1 MKKHIKI
8 LFVVLLIFIVRCS
21 KPTSPEEAVSSID
34 FTLDGEN
41 YHYVNGMNIE
51 PVNMK
56 DACMVHYPSG
66 YVEGYGQQYHL
77 LGFENVVSDRQEME
91 NGISFGMWQEDNW
104 KWAIAIIDK
113 ENGISETDNMLLST
127 FPFDTTVVNGK
138 RLTGKVNGEFEI
150 TSGSASGKIIKNISF
165 SLIRVNI
172 EK

>member
-1 MKKHIKI
+1 MKK
-8 LFVVLLIFIVRCS
+8 LCQNLSLTLLILIVGCS
-21 KPTSPEEAVSSID
+21 SPSSPEEAVSSID

-56 DACMVHYPSG
+56 DACMVHYPSD

-104 KWAIAIIDK
+104 KWSIAIIDK
-113 ENGISETDNMLLST
+113 ENGISETDNMFLST
-127 FPFDTTVVNGK
+127 FPFDTTVVNGN
-138 RLTGKVNGEFEI
+138 RLNGKVEGEFGI
-150 TSGSASGKIIKNISF
+150 TSGSEAGKIIKNISF